1 MDHKEIE
8 SLLGNGTNNIMNCG
22 HAISTHNISAL
33 TALLL
38 QSPPWNVIGKVRVL
52 GDKDIIYIFG
62 LGLQLYIKAL
72 LASKALQI

>member
-1 MDHKEIE
+1 MWIIRR
-8 SLLGNGTNNIMNCG
+8 LLIGNGAKNIMICG

-33 TALLL
+33 TVQLLH
-38 QSPPWNVIGKVRVL
+38 SPPWRRVR
-52 GDKDIIYIFG
+52 DKDIRYIFR